1 MLLLDTSILIR
12 IRDRPGEIDDRLV
25 GVATAPSMS
34 IVTRVELEGGA
45 AGSGELAVRRRA
57 LLDELLRQ
65 FPVLDFDADCA
76 AAYRDIIRRTG
87 FSRRKTL
94 DRMIAATA
102 LVHGLTLVTANGQDF
117 ADISDLSVEIWPA
130 PNR

>member
-12 IRDRPGEIDDRLV
+12 VRDRPSEIDDRLV

-45 AGSGELAVRRRA
+45 AGRTELAVRRRA

-76 AAYRDIIRRTG
+76 AAYRDIIRRTE

-102 LVHGLTLVTANGQDF
+102 LVHGLTLITANGSDF
-117 ADISDLSVEIWPA
+117 ADIPELSLQVWDGA
-130 PNR
+130 